1 MVARMTPPPRPKLP
15 PCPVRTRDVVR
26 IAAATDL
33 STPTVYRVLRG
44 APKVHA
50 ASARA
55 VIRAA
60 RELGIPLPPPLAM
73 EETSPQR
80 DHAEGSNATTT
91 ETTDAQL
98 DEPTAA

>member
-1 MVARMTPPPRPKLP
+1 M
-15 PCPVRTRDVVR
+15 R

-60 RELGIPLPPPLAM
+60 RELGIPLPLAM
-73 EETSPQR
+73 EDTSPRR
-80 DHAEGSNATTT
+80 DHAEGSNATPT